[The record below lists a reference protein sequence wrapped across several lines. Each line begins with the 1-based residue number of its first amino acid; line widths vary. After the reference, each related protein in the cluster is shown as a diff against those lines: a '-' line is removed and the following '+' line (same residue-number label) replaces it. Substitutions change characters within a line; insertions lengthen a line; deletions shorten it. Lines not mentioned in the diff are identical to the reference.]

1 MFLVGLLQ
9 VSANPSL
16 EISARVGPWVPGLWP
31 HGVQCC
37 ETHSESH
44 ILNVMFGNDV
54 ILAGGKRGK
63 LQQLQ

>member
-1 MFLVGLLQ
+1 MLLVGLLQ

-16 EISARVGPWVPGLWP
+16 KISARFRPWVPGLRS
-31 HGVQCC
+31 HSVQRC
-37 ETHSESH
+37 EPHSESH

-63 LQQLQ
+63 LQQFQ